1 MLHPEDQKG
10 PPKRKSLF
18 FSILDVSGAD
28 ELFGVEW
35 RGQIVDNFSQFM
47 RGLGPVRLASFG
59 IAIALVVGLL
69 IFAATRVSTGNF
81 VTLYQGLDPK
91 EAGVIITRLEAE
103 KIPYQLKGDGTTIEV
118 PEENARKIRMQLA
131 SDGLPTGGSVGYE
144 IFDKGDNLGTTSF
157 TQNLNN
163 LRALEG
169 ELSRTI
175 KSLNR
180 VENARVH
187 LVLPERQL
195 FQREQRAASASVV
208 IKSRGELGRGEVAA
222 IEHLVATAV
231 PGLTPDHVAIIDER
245 GTLLANGQGKD
256 AAGPLMAADQR
267 NQEKEAQLRARITE
281 LVSSIVGNDKV
292 RVQVTAEVD
301 YNRSEIVKQDFDPER
316 QVVKSTQTLN
326 DTSNSSESTPT
337 NVTVGANLPEAQIPA
352 NGQGANKTDARK
364 QEETINYEI
373 SNTLT
378 KSTVEAGQTKRISAA
393 VLVDGN
399 YTTNADGTKTY
410 QERSA
415 DDLTRIENLVKTA
428 IGFDQKRGDQVLV
441 QNLQF
446 AQVDSGAEVVE
457 PPFFMGFTKKEVM
470 SIGQLLIISLVA
482 LLVVLLVLRPMLTR
496 MLAAP
501 TGPPGI
507 APGLQIAGMSQAL
520 LTGPGALDPS
530 LLTAQ
535 ALPEPSSEVDQMINI
550 SQIEG
555 RVKAS
560 SIKKVGE
567 IIEKHP
573 EEAIGIVRS
582 WLYEAK

>member
-1 MLHPEDQKG
+1 MHLG
-10 PPKRKSLF
+10 PINL
-18 FSILDVSGAD
+18 I
-28 ELFGVEW
+28 GVKW

-59 IAIALVVGLL
+59 VAIALVVGLL

-256 AAGPLMAADQR
+256 SAGPLMAADQR

-378 KSTVEAGQTKRISAA
+378 KSTVEAGQTKRVSAA

-415 DDLTRIENLVKTA
+415 EDLTRIENLVKTA